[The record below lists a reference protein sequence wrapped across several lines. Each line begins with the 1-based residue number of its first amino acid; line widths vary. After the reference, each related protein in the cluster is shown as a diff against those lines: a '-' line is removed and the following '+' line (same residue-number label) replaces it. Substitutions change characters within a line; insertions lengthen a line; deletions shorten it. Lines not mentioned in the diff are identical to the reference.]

1 MEVDDLLHY
10 GLLIGA
16 VFQLIAI
23 GAIIFLPS
31 AGKEDEVPDGK
42 RSTETTEGVP
52 KVEGRSAE
60 TPTSG
65 QGSTVQPQS
74 AARKRKGKNKR

>member
-31 AGKEDEVPDGK
+31 AGEDDDVTDGK
-42 RSTETTEGVP
+42 GSSEAELEGVQE
-52 KVEGRSAE
+52 KKRTAE
-60 TPTSG
+60 IPTSG
-65 QGSTVQPQS
+65 QKPTVQPPS
-74 AARKRKGKNKR
+74 GTRKRKGKNKR

>member
-10 GLLIGA
+10 GLLVGA

-31 AGKEDEVPDGK
+31 TGEDDDVPDGK
-42 RSTETTEGVP
+42 VSSEAEGVE
-52 KVEGRSAE
+52 KEGGKTAE
-60 TPTSG
+60 KPTGG
-65 QGSTVQPQS
+65 QGATVQPPS
-74 AARKRKGKNKR
+74 GVRKRKGKNKR